1 MHWGWYL
8 ESPRNPWL
16 PGLLS
21 QSCSSALSPHISCSM
36 CAKRCNILTGKA
48 CCHHA
53 YPLVICCNKTCH
65 GIRYEAHTFHFMM
78 PLSFISIQRNPN
90 IPLKNVKKYVFLHSS
105 CNAVSVC
112 TLLTSQVWMHTST
125 RSLFHVTMKTSACC
139 YPHPLNHMPTVCVM
153 PPVISGIYSLS
164 INILGLKVQRPGI
177 EDSSQEQQG
186 FLCTNVDGKCWIK
199 TLGHDTA
206 STEVTVEL
214 STVSLW
220 QSSVPGINYFL
231 YKCLEVLYR
240 KHKLCLAWTL
250 QWTWF

>member
-1 MHWGWYL
+1 ML
-8 ESPRNPWL
+8 
-16 PGLLS
+16 
-21 QSCSSALSPHISCSM
+21 
-36 CAKRCNILTGKA
+36 
-48 CCHHA
+48 
-53 YPLVICCNKTCH
+53 
-65 GIRYEAHTFHFMM
+65 
-78 PLSFISIQRNPN
+78 LSFIRFQRNPN
-90 IPLKNVKKYVFLHSS
+90 IPLKNVKKYVFLHSYSS
-105 CNAVSVC
+105 CIAVSVC
-112 TLLTSQVWMHTST
+112 TLLTSQVWMHTSN
-125 RSLFHVTMKTSACC
+125 RSLFHVMMKTSACC

-186 FLCTNVDGKCWIK
+186 FLCTNVDGNCWIK

-231 YKCLEVLYR
+231 YKCLEVLHR
-240 KHKLCLAWTL
+240 KHKLCLAWTM
-250 QWTWF
+250 QWTQI